1 MSSIGQAQDTT
12 TAATAA
18 ATMTTATGKTT
29 TGSRHRADICP
40 VCHSCALLA
49 TVLGWILQLLALL
62 QRQLEAYD
70 EKERL
75 ARRRQRARANI
86 ARLSAE
92 LRRDQALQGAL
103 QGAQGSQAARERDD
117 EAFLARQRVWLEEE
131 RLRGY
136 KEAWERERAAPDSA
150 ASASA
155 SAPEPAYKGKGKG
168 KEKAV

>member
-1 MSSIGQAQDTT
+1 MSSTGQAQDTT
-12 TAATAA
+12 TTAA

-40 VCHSCALLA
+40 VCRFYTLLA
-49 TVLGWILQLLALL
+49 TVLGWVLQLLALL
-62 QRQLEAYD
+62 HRQLEAYD
-70 EKERL
+70 ERERL

-103 QGAQGSQAARERDD
+103 QGGQAAAAAAARERDD

-155 SAPEPAYKGKGKG
+155 SAPEPAYKGKGK
-168 KEKAV
+168 EKAV